1 MEGENWAAQNK
12 PQGLDSEGSRVSVV
26 LQGLV
31 LSIPFFLGGGLDH
44 TTDFPFLGE
53 KV

>member
-1 MEGENWAAQNK
+1 MEGENCAAQNK

-31 LSIPFFLGGGLDH
+31 LSIAFLGGG
-44 TTDFPFLGE
+44 F
-53 KV
+53 

>member
-1 MEGENWAAQNK
+1 MVEGENWAAQNK

-31 LSIPFFLGGGLDH
+31 MSIPLGGGLDH